1 VFGVIASVL
10 LSIVYAFV
18 GTVDLTVFP
27 A

>member
-1 VFGVIASVL
+1 VTGKAISRVTVAS
-10 LSIVYAFV
+10 SAR